1 VTNTQVEGNGHDG
14 RLGEIIRLSGQL
26 ASLMTEET
34 ELLRKMRIAEIEPLQ
49 SQKSALAAAYA
60 SAITAVGRRPDQVTD
75 APADLRQSLRE
86 ATRSLQTALDQNM
99 RAVLAAKTVNERLI
113 RVVSDAVA
121 EMRAPGGAY
130 TANGCA
136 PSSADAA
143 EPISLSVDHRA

>member
-1 VTNTQVEGNGHDG
+1 VTNTHVEGNGHGG
-14 RLGEIIRLSGQL
+14 RLGEVIRLSDQL

-60 SAITAVGRRPDQVTD
+60 SAITAVGRRPGQVID
-75 APADLRQSLRE
+75 APTDLRETLRD
-86 ATRSLQTALDQNM
+86 ATRNLQTALDHNM

-130 TANGCA
+130 TANGHA
-136 PSSADAA
+136 SSSADAA
-143 EPISLSVDHRA
+143 EPISLSVDHQA

>member
-1 VTNTQVEGNGHDG
+1 MTNNHVEGNGHDG
-14 RLGEIIRLSGQL
+14 RLGEVIQLSGRL
-26 ASLMTEET
+26 ATLMTEET

-60 SAITAVGRRPDQVTD
+60 GAISAVERGPDRIAA
-75 APADLRQSLRE
+75 APAGLREALRE
-86 ATRSLQTALDQNM
+86 ATRGLQTALDHNL

-130 TANGCA
+130 TANGRA